1 MLDRRRLLLT
11 ATAAGAV
18 GATSVLAK
26 PAAHGKGAAPHA
38 ARKASDPATEKQL
51 NAVLEKV
58 FQEQLKESP
67 QGLTS
72 LGLDKGENAWAK
84 SKLDDNSP
92 AGIARA
98 LRLQKGWL
106 AEVKAV
112 DRTKLAGVAAVNYDT
127 VVYQGE
133 VSLAGAD
140 RFKYGAPG
148 YPAPYVLSQL
158 TGSYQSIPD
167 FLDNQHSIETKE
179 DAEAYLSRLNA
190 FATAMNNETEFA
202 KADAAKGVVPPDFVI
217 DKTLI
222 QMKALRS
229 TPLEQTTLVSSL
241 VRRTKEKNIAGDWGI
256 RAGKIVSGP
265 VWEALDSQIRLME
278 GWRPKAVHDAGVW
291 RLPDGAAYYAF
302 GTRAQ
307 TTTEMSPEE
316 IHKLGLDLVAK
327 IGADADK
334 IFRSQGMTQG
344 TVGERMAALFKDPRF
359 IYPNTDPGKE
369 ELLAY
374 LNGRVK
380 AVTQK
385 LPQYFGALP
394 KAGLDIRRVPK
405 AIEAGA
411 PGGYYQTGT
420 LDGSRPGAY
429 YINLRDTAEV
439 PKWTLP
445 TLTYHEGI
453 PGHHLQGTLALET
466 PGIPMIRRVMWF
478 AGYGEGWALYSE
490 QLADE
495 MGMYEG
501 DPFGRIGYLHDAMLR
516 AVRLVVDSG
525 MHAKRWSREQGIKF
539 YLDHLGDKE
548 ETGVTEVERYCVWP
562 GQACSYMIG
571 KMTWL
576 RLRAKAKAK
585 LGAKFDIRRF
595 HDAGLLTG
603 AMPLEVLERRIDD
616 WVAAGG

>member
-1 MLDRRRLLLT
+1 MLDRRRLLLS
-11 ATAAGAV
+11 ATAAATLGA
-18 GATSVLAK
+18 APALAK
-26 PAAHGKGAAPHA
+26 PAAKKAAAHAA
-38 ARKASDPATEKQL
+38 ARKVSDPAAEKQL
-51 NAVLEKV
+51 NAVLEKI

-84 SKLDDNSP
+84 SRLDDGSAAAIQRNI
-92 AGIARA
+92 G
-98 LRLQKGWL
+98 LQKGWL

-112 DRTKLAGVAAVNYDT
+112 PRARLGGVAAVNYDT
-127 VVYQGE
+127 VVYQAE
-133 VSLAGAD
+133 VGLGGAE

-158 TGSYQSIPD
+158 TGAYQSIPD
-167 FLDNQHSIETKE
+167 FLDSQHSIETKA
-179 DAEAYLSRLNA
+179 DAEAYLSRL
-190 FATAMNNETEFA
+190 EGFA
-202 KADAAKGVVPPDFVI
+202 KAMNDETDLARRDAGMGVVPPDFVI

-229 TPLEQTTLVSSL
+229 TPLEQTTLVASL
-241 VRRTKEKNIAGDWGI
+241 VRRTKEKNIEGDWGI

-265 VWEALDSQIRLME
+265 VWEALDTQIRLLE

-307 TTTEMSPEE
+307 TTTEMSAEE
-316 IHKLGLDLVAK
+316 IHKLGLDLVAR

-359 IYPNTDPGKE
+359 IYPNTDAGKE
-369 ELLAY
+369 ELLGY

-380 AVTQK
+380 AVSQK

-445 TLTYHEGI
+445 TLSFHEGI

-576 RLRAKAKAK
+576 RLRAAAKAK
-585 LGAKFDIRRF
+585 LGKKFDIRRF

-603 AMPLEVLERRIDD
+603 AMPLEVLERKIND
-616 WVAAGG
+616 WAAAGG